1 VQLAGQEKAGVAKA
15 QTAAARLSA
24 LNAAETQLKVK
35 VGANQQSLTRLLGAL
50 QNYQR
55 DPPPAL
61 LVSPRS
67 ARDAVNAAILMR
79 AVTPELQRRAK
90 AFAEEG
96 KRLNALRRE
105 ILIADGDFLG
115 AEHDV
120 ADRRAEI
127 DALDEEKAR
136 LEDRLNPAHASQ
148 ADAARR
154 IGTTAGSVDEL
165 IKGVASPGESTTPA
179 ATLAPVRLTPPVDG
193 APIRRFGQAFP
204 GHGPSQGWSWSAPE
218 GALVVSPA
226 AGRIVYAGPLKGWG
240 FVVILRSPGGYH
252 LVLAGLERVSARVGG
267 EVATGEPVGRI
278 AKIPAANP
286 GKATMAP
293 ELYLEIRKASQLV
306 DPARFFAGRAGR

>member
-1 VQLAGQEKAGVAKA
+1 LRARLVQLAGQEKAGVAKA

-24 LNAAETQLKVK
+24 LNAAETQLKAK

-120 ADRRAEI
+120 ADRRAEWM
-127 DALDEEKAR
+127 R
-136 LEDRLNPAHASQ
+136 WTRRRRGWRTAS
-148 ADAARR
+148 
-154 IGTTAGSVDEL
+154 I
-165 IKGVASPGESTTPA
+165 PPTPA
-179 ATLAPVRLTPPVDG
+179 KRTLRG
-193 APIRRFGQAFP
+193 G
-204 GHGPSQGWSWSAPE
+204 SAP
-218 GALVVSPA
+218 PP
-226 AGRIVYAGPLKGWG
+226 GR
-240 FVVILRSPGGYH
+240 
-252 LVLAGLERVSARVGG
+252 
-267 EVATGEPVGRI
+267 
-278 AKIPAANP
+278 
-286 GKATMAP
+286 
-293 ELYLEIRKASQLV
+293 
-306 DPARFFAGRAGR
+306 